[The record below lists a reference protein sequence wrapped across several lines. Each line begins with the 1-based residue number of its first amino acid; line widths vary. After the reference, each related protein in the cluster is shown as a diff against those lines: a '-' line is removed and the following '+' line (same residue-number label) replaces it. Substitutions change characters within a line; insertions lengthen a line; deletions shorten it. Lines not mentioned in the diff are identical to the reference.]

1 MSDYD
6 NSEIDEIDQ
15 EEVDAEEELRRFKR
29 NFIIRHWII
38 TIILLIVVACFSS
51 EITQLYSLFIEKK
64 AANSDGMKNID
75 VIASNLK
82 NFRRVIDKYYLGDID
97 ETKMLD
103 ESIKGYVKGLDDEY
117 TEYMT
122 KEEWQDFEEMAF
134 GNFVGIGVEMG
145 IDVND
150 NIVILAVIKD
160 SPAEEAGI
168 EEGDVIAEADGT
180 NLLGETA
187 ELASSLIKGHEG
199 TKVHLKLIRDNN
211 IVEMDV
217 DRREIE
223 LYKTETKMLE
233 NNIGYILF
241 KTFDD
246 ESAED
251 LRVEYEKL
259 KAQGAK
265 KIILDL
271 RNNTGGV
278 VDEAEKIV
286 DLFLEKDK
294 PIIITQNK
302 DGERQTAYTK
312 DDMII
317 KEPLVVL
324 VNQYSASASEM
335 VAGALKDH
343 DRAEIVG
350 TTTYG
355 KGVMQTI
362 LPLDDGS
369 ALKITIAEYFTPNE
383 TKINKIGVDPD
394 VEVKYEKPP
403 EDDPEKDNQ
412 LEKAIEVI
420 KELK

>member
-145 IDVND
+145 IDVYD

-286 DLFLEKDK
+286 DLFLEKDE